1 MTIARKLTPLFLFVL
16 MLAVPFLA
24 NAQTTVVLT
33 VAPTPPAFGAN
44 ALLQATVTP
53 ASASGKVTFYDG
65 VNVLG
70 TKALVS
76 GVAVMNTIQL
86 AAGAHKVKAYY
97 LGDATNGPASSNI
110 VNTTITPLTSAGL
123 ASRSPLSVTATGLL
137 AIGDFNNDGKADL
150 VFRNSA
156 ALSVVLGDGTGNF
169 ITPGYSIT
177 IGGLTP
183 VAAAV
188 ADFNGDGFPDLV
200 VGSSSSSTVSIL
212 LGKGDGTF
220 QSPVA
225 YPVSNAL
232 NGLAVADFN
241 GDGVPD
247 LAVGNVTENAAALIN
262 NGPGQFTLSAPYT
275 VSAAAQ
281 GVVVGDFNDDGF
293 ADFATFGQLIDNVNL
308 LLGDGKGN
316 FRDGG
321 LLHPGGNWAAYPTG
335 GVVGDFNHDTRPD
348 LAFIII
354 QAGIAGLLG
363 SQQPSV

>member
-1 MTIARKLTPLFLFVL
+1 VGVQVL
-16 MLAVPFLA
+16 YG
-24 NAQTTVVLT
+24 N
-33 VAPTPPAFGAN
+33 
-44 ALLQATVTP
+44 
-53 ASASGKVTFYDG
+53 
-65 VNVLG
+65 
-70 TKALVS
+70 
-76 GVAVMNTIQL
+76 
-86 AAGAHKVKAYY
+86 
-97 LGDATNGPASSNI
+97 
-110 VNTTITPLTSAGL
+110 
-123 ASRSPLSVTATGLL
+123 
-137 AIGDFNNDGKADL
+137 
-150 VFRNSA
+150 
-156 ALSVVLGDGTGNF
+156 GDGTFRAGPITTAGYDVIGLALADFNGDKTPDVLLADDNVDLSAAPPGAVRLLLGNGNGTF
-169 ITPGYSIT
+169 STPKGVSADAV
-177 IGGLTP
+177 P
-183 VAAAV
+183 SAVVA
-188 ADFNGDGFPDLV
+188 ADFNGDGNPDFAYTGLFDGGV
-200 VGSSSSSTVSIL
+200 FIQL
-212 LGKGDGTF
+212 GDGHGGF
-220 QSPVA
+220 SAPVRYDPGGAAQS
-225 YPVSNAL
+225 
-232 NGLAVADFN
+232 LAVADFN

-262 NGPGQFTLSAPYT
+262 NGHGQFTLSGPYT